1 MRAALLCDIGRA
13 ARKKNPS
20 AVKARCRSQRSSLD
34 AIVMTMLTP
43 ALASVVVGL
52 LDATAT
58 DDSVGAV
65 MSIVTDDESVVLLT
79 VVPGMPFA
87 PANAMEKFIGLEMP
101 LSLFVSV
108 TLALQLVPLA
118 LPVTL
123 TLLPPTVTTNPLGDS
138 TLLEVKITVTAWPA
152 LAVRGLMLLLD
163 AMLTAGSVAAAA
175 TLFVTSIAL
184 KLWIFEELEVLFLL
198 YATVTFEPS
207 RMLAASTSTTVLL
220 APEVG
225 MGAMDAMVALDALP
239 TCDVTTTAKSPF
251 AGGV

>member
-1 MRAALLCDIGRA
+1 MQQGQALFAAWWM
-13 ARKKNPS
+13 ARPT
-20 AVKARCRSQRSSLD
+20 D
-34 AIVMTMLTP
+34 G
-43 ALASVVVGL
+43 LAVGL
-52 LDATAT
+52 EDGEALGETVGDA
-58 DDSVGAV
+58 VGLAVGLADAV

-79 VVPGMPFA
+79 VIPGMPFA

-108 TLALQLVPLA
+108 TLALQLVPL
-118 LPVTL
+118 PVTL
-123 TLLPPTVTTNPLGDS
+123 ALLPPTVAANPLGDS
-138 TLLEVKITVTAWPA
+138 ALLEVKITVTAWPA

-220 APEVG
+220 P
-225 MGAMDAMVALDALP
+225 
-239 TCDVTTTAKSPF
+239 
-251 AGGV
+251 AG

>member
-79 VVPGMPFA
+79 VIPGMPFA

-108 TLALQLVPLA
+108 TLALQLVPL
-118 LPVTL
+118 PVTL
-123 TLLPPTVTTNPLGDS
+123 ALLPPTVAANPLGDS
-138 TLLEVKITVTAWPA
+138 ALLEVKITVTAWPA

-220 APEVG
+220 P
-225 MGAMDAMVALDALP
+225 
-239 TCDVTTTAKSPF
+239 
-251 AGGV
+251 AG